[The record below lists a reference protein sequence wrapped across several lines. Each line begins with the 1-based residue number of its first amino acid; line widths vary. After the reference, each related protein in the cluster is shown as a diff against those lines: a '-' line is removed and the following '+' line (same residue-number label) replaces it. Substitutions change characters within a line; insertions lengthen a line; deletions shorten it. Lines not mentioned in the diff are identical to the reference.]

1 MSTPPPAS
9 EVVPAVS
16 AHVAAATEPPLGLL
30 GSVSVFVRSQEK
42 WSEYAERLVHYFI
55 ANDIAGE
62 DKRRAILLNAV
73 GPGTYRLLKTLAS
86 PKKVDELTF
95 EELVKLA
102 KVHFNPKPSPIV
114 KRFEFNCQKDGE
126 SIAMYVAELRKIAE
140 YCEYD
145 MVLNDMLRD
154 RLVCGTS
161 NEGIQRRLLLEP
173 SLTFDKAVEMAL
185 AAEAVEKNSRLL
197 MGVTPDKD
205 LSSIVNSGQTP
216 ATSIRWGSTNHKT
229 IPAE

>member
-16 AHVAAATEPPLGLL
+16 ARVAAATQPPLGLL
-30 GSVSVFVRSQEK
+30 GSVSVFDRSQDE
-42 WSEYAERLVHYFI
+42 WSEYAERLVHYFV
-55 ANDIAGE
+55 ANDIASE
-62 DKRRAILLNAV
+62 NKRRAILLNAV
-73 GPGTYRLLKTLAS
+73 GPGMYRLLKTIAS

-114 KRFEFNCQKDGE
+114 KRFEFNSRCQKNGE

-145 MVLNDMLRD
+145 AVLNDMLRD

-161 NEGIQRRLLLEP
+161 NKGIQRRLLLEP

-185 AAEAVEKNSRLL
+185 AAEAVK
-197 MGVTPDKD
+197 KD
-205 LSSIVNSGQTP
+205 S
-216 ATSIRWGSTNHKT
+216 
-229 IPAE
+229 